1 MAELI
6 RQTAAFLVQTP
17 PHILAA
23 AAVLLAL
30 ASLASWAALR
40 RGLRKPEKDRRWASE
55 LALLFSGFA
64 VWFVATQLA
73 VLALAGAL
81 GTSGSALC
89 TRESVLRLAD
99 ALDPQGEAQQEGAG
113 R

>member
-64 VWFVATQLA
+64 A
-73 VLALAGAL
+73 
-81 GTSGSALC
+81 
-89 TRESVLRLAD
+89 
-99 ALDPQGEAQQEGAG
+99 
-113 R
+113 